1 MNDLNDDLGRVS
13 KEIMLKEPFYGLF
26 LMMLNKK
33 WDKKVE
39 TAGVSTDGLNYFIY
53 INPDFWMSLPR
64 NKKIGLLK
72 HELKHIAF
80 FHLTDFSHQTNKVI
94 SNIAMDLHI
103 NQMEE
108 PDNLPEGGM
117 LLSSFPDLNLK
128 AYQGSN
134 YYYDELMKQAKSSSS
149 VKMCIK
155 ASENGES
162 EVDTGNGEVKLPNH
176 DTWGETEI
184 GEANKRLIE
193 TQLKGIINE
202 VAEATKKSR
211 GTIPG
216 EFADILEKI
225 NVIEEA
231 KFNWKGYLRRFAG
244 GSTKYYTKKSRRKL
258 SRRFPEN
265 PGIKIKQHKHI
276 LVGVDTS
283 ASVSNTE
290 LKEFLNEIYHIN
302 KTGSEVTII
311 QCDTAVRSIKKFNPR
326 EDLQIVGRGGT
337 DFQPVIDYFND
348 NSNKYTCLVYVTDG
362 EAPPPTGVKGKLLW
376 VLSSTSTMNNKLP
389 GPTIKLN

>member
-39 TAGVSTDGLNYFIY
+39 TADVSTDGLNYFIY

-94 SNIAMDLHI
+94 SDIAMDLHI

-128 AYQGSN
+128 AHQGSN
-134 YYYDELMKQAKSSSS
+134 YYYDELMKQAKSSRS

-162 EVDTGNGEVKLPNH
+162 KVDTGNGEVKLPNH

-216 EFADILEKI
+216 EFAALLEKI
-225 NVIEEA
+225 NVVEEA

-283 ASVSNTE
+283 GSVSNTE

>member
-80 FHLTDFSHQTNKVI
+80 FHLTDFGHQTNKTI

-128 AYQGSN
+128 EYQGSN
-134 YYYDELMKQAKSSSS
+134 YYYDELMKHSKSSGS
-149 VKMCIK
+149 VQMCIQ
-155 ASENGES
+155 ADANGEG
-162 EVDTGNGEVKLPNH
+162 EVDTGDGKVKLPNH
-176 DTWGETEI
+176 DTWNETEI

-202 VAEATKKSR
+202 VAEATRKSR

-216 EFADILEKI
+216 EFAALLEKI
-225 NVIEEA
+225 NVVEEA

-276 LVGVDTS
+276 LVGIDTS
-283 ASVSNTE
+283 GSVSNNE

-302 KTGSEVTII
+302 KTGSEVTIL
-311 QCDTAVRSIKKFNPR
+311 QCDTVVRSIKKFNPR

-362 EAPPPTGVKGKLLW
+362 EAPPPTGVKGKILW
-376 VLSSTSTMNNKLP
+376 VLSSSSNMNNELP